1 MIFQN
6 KRNVEL
12 DDVRGHVLCYTGT
25 FSGIGKKRKKR
36 RKKERK
42 LLSLVDGLILVNI

>member
-1 MIFQN
+1 MIIQN

-25 FSGIGKKRKKR
+25 FSGIGKKKGK
-36 RKKERK
+36 KKERK
-42 LLSLVDGLILVNI
+42 KENSLA